1 MKNNNKE
8 IKKELLNVLD
18 DLEILKSDK
27 HKAYNKIKLIVDKYI
42 DNPDDFYFVELIE
55 KSETNKDLEIGNRY
69 AVFVEDQ
76 RLVKDLNMIA
86 IRNFGQ
92 VELNNIIKLL
102 EENLCPIC
110 GMPTNG
116 KCARSAPGGTGWY
129 VCTCNWDFSSIPSFR
144 DLLNH

>member
-18 DLEILKSDK
+18 DLEILRSDK
-27 HKAYNKIKLIVDKYI
+27 YKAYNKIKQIIDKYV

-55 KSETNKDLEIGNRY
+55 KSKTNKDLEIGDRY

-92 VELNNIIKLL
+92 VESNKITKLP
-102 EENLCPIC
+102 EESLCPIC
-110 GMPTNG
+110 GMPNNG
-116 KCARSAPGGTGWY
+116 KCARSTPGGTGWY
-129 VCTCNWDFSSIPSFR
+129 VCTCHWNYSSVPSFR